1 MGYEHTWQKRYRAKM
16 PTKRLRSHEEDASSS
31 DTGRGAKR
39 DLQGSTGRVDRTT
52 RAMGAEGDIVRW
64 GHRRDSRQQ
73 SSEGVAGGG
82 PARRTCRGTNRSAQ
96 LTRLLLVER
105 EGLPVL
111 LLDLLEL
118 LVNRELLIR
127 GELLPLSLDVGK
139 RDDT

>member
-1 MGYEHTWQKRYRAKM
+1 M

-39 DLQGSTGRVDRTT
+39 DLQGSTGRVDRATG
-52 RAMGAEGDIVRW
+52 AMGAEGDIVRW

-73 SSEGVAGGG
+73 SSEGVAGGS
-82 PARRTCRGTNRSAQ
+82 PARTCRGTNRSTQ